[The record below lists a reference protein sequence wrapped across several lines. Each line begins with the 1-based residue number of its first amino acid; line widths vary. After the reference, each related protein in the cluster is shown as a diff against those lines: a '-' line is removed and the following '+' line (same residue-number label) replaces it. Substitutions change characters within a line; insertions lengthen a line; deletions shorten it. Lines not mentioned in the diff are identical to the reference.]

1 MEKKKKKI
9 AIPHTYVL
17 LVVIILVCALLTW
30 FIPAGAYD
38 RVVDEATGR
47 NVVDPASFHFLDDNS
62 GLGFF
67 ETMEQIIKGMMSASD
82 IIFFI
87 FILGGAFMILQ
98 DSGAMSAGI
107 HQMASKFG
115 HKQNFVL
122 CLFIFLFSL
131 LGGTMGMAEEVI
143 VFIPLLA
150 VLCDELKLDRMVA
163 LAVAMVGARVGFTT
177 GLINPFTVGVAQGMH
192 KESQKCRCIPV

>member
-62 GLGFF
+62 GLGFL
-67 ETMEQIIKGMMSASD
+67 KPWSR
-82 IIFFI
+82 
-87 FILGGAFMILQ
+87 
-98 DSGAMSAGI
+98 
-107 HQMASKFG
+107 
-115 HKQNFVL
+115 
-122 CLFIFLFSL
+122 L
-131 LGGTMGMAEEVI
+131 L
-143 VFIPLLA
+143 
-150 VLCDELKLDRMVA
+150 
-163 LAVAMVGARVGFTT
+163 
-177 GLINPFTVGVAQGMH
+177 
-192 KESQKCRCIPV
+192 KE